1 MNMIV
6 CIDVCVYIFI
16 YAMNVYV
23 CMYAQ
28 MYVRV
33 CMNVYG
39 CLELVGGIN
48 VQKAE
53 GPSIPLGSGGSYIT
67 TPTSLIIL

>member
-1 MNMIV
+1 MFV
-6 CIDVCVYIFI
+6 CTYL
-16 YAMNVYV
+16 YMPMNVYV
-23 CMYAQ
+23 CMYAR